1 MTVTSETSALA
12 RRWPLWLMVI
22 SASLIVFFS
31 MGTRNMFGLFLDPI
45 SDSMSW
51 GREVFSMTLAL
62 QNIMWGVTQPFAGA
76 IADRYGAGKVMA
88 LGGVLYAVGILAI
101 SFSGVPVAM
110 HLAGGVL
117 IGIAQGLAS
126 MNIGMAVVARR
137 TPMHRRTLVMSVVTM
152 GGSAGQM
159 VLSPLAQTFIDGY
172 GWITA
177 MLIVSM
183 MVLIIVPLTIPLA
196 GRPQATVGS
205 TQTFGAA
212 LREASRHRGYILLI
226 AGFFVCGFHVTF
238 IGNHLPSYIRD
249 LGLDPGL
256 GAVALMIIGMFNIFG
271 TLLAGLLGD
280 RYSKKYML
288 SFLYLARSA
297 AILFLLYS
305 PVSETTI
312 LIFSGMIGLLWLSTV
327 PLTTGLVGQIFGAQ
341 YIGMLAGIVFFSHQV
356 GAFLGVWLGG
366 LLFDIYGSYDIVWW
380 LSIALGV
387 LAALVHFPIDE
398 RPLERKVAA

>member
-1 MTVTSETSALA
+1 MTTREGIASVTT
-12 RRWPLWLMVI
+12 RWPLWLMVI
-22 SASLIVFFS
+22 SASLIVFFG
-31 MGTRNMFGLFLDPI
+31 MGTRNTFGLFLDPI
-45 SDSMSW
+45 SESMTW
-51 GREVFSMTLAL
+51 GREIFSMTLAL

-88 LGGVLYAVGILAI
+88 LGGILYAVGILAI

-110 HLAGGVL
+110 YLAGGVL
-117 IGIAQGLAS
+117 IGVAQGLAS
-126 MNIGMAVVARR
+126 MNIGMAVVARS
-137 TPMHRRTLVMSVVTM
+137 TPTHRRTLVMAIVTM

-159 VLSPLAQTFIDGY
+159 VLSPLAQSFIEGY
-172 GWITA
+172 GWVTA
-177 MLIVSM
+177 LIFISI
-183 MVLIIVPLTIPLA
+183 MVLMIVPLTIPLS
-196 GRPQATVGS
+196 GKPVATVGS

-226 AGFFVCGFHVTF
+226 VGFFVCGFHVTF
-238 IGNHLPSYIRD
+238 IGNHLPAYISD

-256 GAVALMIIGMFNIFG
+256 GAVALMVIGLFNIFG
-271 TLLAGLLGD
+271 TLMAGVLGD

-288 SFLYLARSA
+288 SFLYFARSG

-305 PVSETTI
+305 PPTEMTI

-327 PLTTGLVGQIFGAQ
+327 PLTTSLVGQIFGAQ

-380 LSIALGV
+380 ISIALGIV
-387 LAALVHFPIDE
+387 AALVHFPIDE
-398 RPLERKVAA
+398 RPVVRTAST